1 MATEILNL
9 VGTDNEFMFQVKQAQ
24 SLVSNAEQY
33 KKFYAEELSKIDLEQ
48 QDILHYL
55 QLRDKIPGPELLK
68 AASALRKI
76 RRKRADIK
84 HKQYYASL
92 LSGDFS
98 TVKGKTI
105 LKFFKD
111 PMDDARTREKY
122 RVRTNILKEVF
133 GYEDKNI

>member
-33 KKFYAEELSKIDLEQ
+33 KKFYGEELSKIDLEQ

-55 QLRDKIPGPELLK
+55 QLRDKIPGSELLK

-111 PMDDARTREKY
+111 PMDDAHTREKY

>member
-1 MATEILNL
+1 MAEEILNL

-33 KKFYAEELSKIDLEQ
+33 KKFYNNELSKIDLEQ

-55 QLRDKIPGPELLK
+55 QLRDKIPGSELLK

-92 LSGDFS
+92 LNGDFS

-105 LKFFKD
+105 LGFFKD
-111 PMDDARTREKY
+111 PMDEARAREKY
-122 RVRTNILKEVF
+122 RVRTNILSEVF
-133 GYEDKNI
+133 GYEGKNI